1 MEPTESQFPEITESA
16 AAAHWNGQRIGYHQY
31 ITAADLEK
39 DAAEGQPR
47 PISGAGLAEGKRDRA
62 LVKGSI
68 EQIPRNQK
76 KANQGSGII
85 QSGRLVK
92 GGTLELKQDLDAKK
106 RGK

>member
-1 MEPTESQFPEITESA
+1 MKTTESQFPEITESA
-16 AAAHWNGQRIGYHQY
+16 AAAHWNGQRIGFWPQ

-47 PISGAGLAEGKRDRA
+47 PISGAGLAEGKRDRV
-62 LVKGSI
+62 LQNSSLTHDTKKI
-68 EQIPRNQK
+68 T

-92 GGTLELKQDLDAKK
+92 GGTLELKQDLDEKK